1 MGGQREM
8 YEVLRLEER
17 KRTYPWLRDVCA
29 RAVAKVVF
37 CVWFKKGAGLQRA
50 EGELRGRP
58 GGHRDQCGAALDG
71 ARGRISSWDVASLG
85 RAGPVTGQRTYVRP
99 FGGLQRPEQE
109 RRVSRSESDEA
120 RGNCLGQQ
128 KGEWLARGK
137 VVVQLPRRCRPC
149 ERMG

>member
-8 YEVLRLEER
+8 YEVLRLEGEEKDVPMAER
-17 KRTYPWLRDVCA
+17 CLRA
-29 RAVAKVVF
+29 RGG
-37 CVWFKKGAGLQRA
+37 KGGVLCLVQ
-50 EGELRGRP
+50 EGSWAAACRRELRGRP

-71 ARGRISSWDVASLG
+71 ARGRINSWDVASLG
-85 RAGPVTGQRTYVRP
+85 RAGPVTGRRTYVRP

-120 RGNCLGQQ
+120 RGNCLGAAE
-128 KGEWLARGK
+128 GEWLARGK